1 MREARP
7 VVGATA
13 ALVLAAAALAA
24 GGATGCATSVVHVRP
39 DAAALAPKVT
49 AVVALPPRL
58 GFGHAVDQRR
68 TARRMGDAL
77 IEATGGHAILAE
89 ELPRLDPELLADGV
103 RTLGEDP
110 TQTLT
115 FSVTAGRGERVEAL
129 ALPGGGGSGTPGRR
143 PVRRYVDFTVRL
155 DVRRSDSV
163 DVIGSIET
171 FASVFANAAD
181 FDPAGRPQG
190 LEAAIDSAMKQ
201 ALHRFA
207 PELIPT
213 QPFPTMLEA
222 PRRAEDDLH
231 GGSLAAT
238 DKLRRLEA
246 LYPEASADDIAALAS
261 SRARFLIVK
270 PGRLAAIGLARGDLV
285 SGLGGQQ
292 LGSRGAFARTLAH
305 GDTPAMSID
314 RGGSRFLLGQTIVAR
329 AAH

>member
-1 MREARP
+1 MREARR
-7 VVGATA
+7 VGRATLAVAFAVMMA
-13 ALVLAAAALAA
+13 A
-24 GGATGCATSVVHVRP
+24 GATGCATSVMHARP
-39 DAAALAPKVT
+39 DAATLAPKVT

-68 TARRMGDAL
+68 AARRMGDAL
-77 IEATGGHAILAE
+77 IEATGGHAILAD

-103 RTLGEDP
+103 RALGEDP
-110 TQTLT
+110 VQTLT

-129 ALPGGGGSGTPGRR
+129 ALPGGGASRGAGR
-143 PVRRYVDFTVRL
+143 PVRRYVDYTVRL
-155 DVRRSDSV
+155 DVRRADSV

-181 FDPAGRPQG
+181 FDPTGRPQG
-190 LEAAIDSAMKQ
+190 LGAAIDSAMKQ
-201 ALHRFA
+201 ALRQFA
-207 PELIPT
+207 PDLIPT

-222 PRRAEDDLH
+222 PRRVEDDLH

-261 SRARFLIVK
+261 SRARFLIIK
-270 PGRLAAIGLARGDLV
+270 PGRLAAIGLERGDLV

-292 LGSRGAFARTLAH
+292 LGSRAAFARTLAR